1 MKAIKLM
8 RYKTTCLY
16 LLIMLVAISSCG
28 GQKKEVNR
36 SSIKKDSISLP
47 PGAIPIYYKVDSI
60 LCICFKAVLNKS
72 DTVMVIWDT
81 GASRMTIPNLYKN
94 SLSQED
100 TIKLKIGSNEINY
113 KDLVYFSDVRN
124 SGRVARKTHKNVIFT
139 GWNLFKNKIVEV
151 SYKDRYIRMLEN
163 TNGLASYDRIPF
175 KIKNNDLEISL
186 SVTIQGKVFQIKDA
200 TIDTGFNN
208 TFISDNR
215 VLHGLNTKN
224 SLPVQGLLGPDKDT
238 ISGNMLFADKIKAG
252 NVSVD
257 SLMICITKMGELKLG
272 NWTVTNLLGNAFLE
286 NFSVVFDFI
295 NHNLYLKPLEN

>member
-8 RYKTTCLY
+8 RCKTTCLY

-47 PGAIPIYYKVDSI
+47 PGAIPIYYKTDSI
-60 LCICFKAVLNKS
+60 IFICFKAVLNKS
-72 DTVMVIWDT
+72 DTVVVIWDT

-94 SLSQED
+94 RLNKED
-100 TIKLKIGSNEINY
+100 TIKLKIGSNEMNY
-113 KDLVYFSDVRN
+113 KDVVRFSDVFN
-124 SGRVARKTHKNVIFT
+124 SRLVARKTRKNILFT

-163 TNGLASYDRIPF
+163 TNGLMSYDCIPF
-175 KIKNNDLEISL
+175 KIKNNKLEISL

-200 TIDTGFNN
+200 IIDTGFDN

-215 VLHGLNTKN
+215 VLHGLNTKK
-224 SLPVQGLLGPDKDT
+224 SLPFQGFLGPDKDT
-238 ISGNMLFADKIKAG
+238 ISGNILFANKIKAG

-272 NWTVTNLLGNAFLE
+272 NWTYTNLLGNGFLE

-295 NHNLYLKPLEN
+295 NHNLYLKPLES

>member
-8 RYKTTCLY
+8 RYKTACLY

-36 SSIKKDSISLP
+36 FSIKKESISLP
-47 PGAIPIYYKVDSI
+47 PGAIPIYYKTDSI
-60 LCICFKAVLNKS
+60 IFVCFKAVLNKS
-72 DTVMVIWDT
+72 DTVVVIWDT

-94 SLSQED
+94 RLNKED
-100 TIKLKIGSNEINY
+100 TIKLKIGSNEMNY
-113 KDLVYFSDVRN
+113 KDVVRFSDVFN
-124 SGRVARKTHKNVIFT
+124 SRLVARKTRKNILFT

-151 SYKDRYIRMLEN
+151 SYKDRYIRILEN

-175 KIKNNDLEISL
+175 KIKNNKLEISL

-200 TIDTGFNN
+200 IIDTGFDN

-215 VLHGLNTKN
+215 VLHGLNTKK
-224 SLPVQGLLGPDKDT
+224 SLSFQGFLGPDKDT
-238 ISGNMLFADKIKAG
+238 ISGNILFANKIKAG
-252 NVSVD
+252 NVSID

-272 NWTVTNLLGNAFLE
+272 NWTYTNLLGNGFLE

-295 NHNLYLKPLEN
+295 NHNLYLKPLES